1 MDPNMI
7 EELAHRGADVS
18 KELFNAFVTSIRL
31 QEELFE
37 ANKVLPTAVFSG
49 LGWIDVPDFSNTGQV
64 TGFTRCYRLNEL
76 IGGPPAENQGTW
88 DVKPRGDFNTWKELV
103 INEVVGH
110 SALELVLIASLA
122 SIPLALLSESIG
134 LENPIVH
141 LNYGSGQGKT
151 TAAVLGNSAFGKAY
165 DGTTKEYDKYG
176 QVHLRRSTYQSWGA
190 TDNALVND
198 LSGNAGVVTILN
210 ELGKYLGKDATR
222 LVFDFS
228 EGSDKKRM
236 NYKISERYSTVII
249 STGEA
254 SLLDKCKS
262 KLEGLR
268 IRVMELRKPLT
279 DSAEH
284 SNKIKA
290 TCLEHCG
297 HAAPMVAK
305 YIMDQGGTDYVLGL
319 YNEWKT
325 KLIEILP
332 QSYNMERFVEK
343 FAALFMA
350 SADICSD
357 ALGIE
362 FDKKGLQ
369 QLLIEYDAET
379 SDSRSSSAESY
390 DILLEECR
398 INLHRFHVGYDKS
411 LPTKIPHA
419 EQVSIAHADCWGR
432 VTYMRVPYPGGRVV
446 VQEFEIRQGIVQQIL
461 AEHGFTNIKTCE
473 QAWRAAEVLNAR
485 DDTHPCH
492 RRKIDPQAPT
502 GSRENVYVLRVF
514 CDPDD
519 LEEQLEA
526 IRKAEE
532 AEEKRKNRI
541 KLKSNLI
548 QFDPDPE
555 PDPDSNETKEAD
567 DHENADAC

>member
-1 MDPNMI
+1 MPISTNIAIQNGYYGRLEYNSKKKQYDFIPLAKAVTLEEVSVNIEDDTVSLVLSWVYQGRRRYKRIDRSQFMDPNMI

-64 TGFTRCYRLNEL
+64 TGFTRCYR
-76 IGGPPAENQGTW
+76 
-88 DVKPRGDFNTWKELV
+88 
-103 INEVVGH
+103 
-110 SALELVLIASLA
+110 
-122 SIPLALLSESIG
+122 
-134 LENPIVH
+134 
-141 LNYGSGQGKT
+141 
-151 TAAVLGNSAFGKAY
+151 
-165 DGTTKEYDKYG
+165 
-176 QVHLRRSTYQSWGA
+176 
-190 TDNALVND
+190 
-198 LSGNAGVVTILN
+198 LN

-419 EQVSIAHADCWGR
+419 EQVSIAHADC
-432 VTYMRVPYPGGRVV
+432 
-446 VQEFEIRQGIVQQIL
+446 
-461 AEHGFTNIKTCE
+461 
-473 QAWRAAEVLNAR
+473 
-485 DDTHPCH
+485 
-492 RRKIDPQAPT
+492 
-502 GSRENVYVLRVF
+502 
-514 CDPDD
+514 
-519 LEEQLEA
+519 
-526 IRKAEE
+526 
-532 AEEKRKNRI
+532 
-541 KLKSNLI
+541 
-548 QFDPDPE
+548 
-555 PDPDSNETKEAD
+555 
-567 DHENADAC
+567 